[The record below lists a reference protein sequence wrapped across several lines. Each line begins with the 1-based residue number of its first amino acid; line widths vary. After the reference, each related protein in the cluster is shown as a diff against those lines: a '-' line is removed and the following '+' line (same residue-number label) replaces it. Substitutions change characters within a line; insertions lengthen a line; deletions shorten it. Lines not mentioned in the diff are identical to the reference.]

1 MAEKSLSPE
10 ELKEANKLAAQL
22 GKTFDATKDSAD
34 AIRDRIKAWRIELS
48 ELNSDVNSAYGSF
61 VKITNELKNTN
72 IASQNIKKAYSSLT
86 SIAEKIQLTQQGIS
100 ALSLKDVAS
109 LKDKIK
115 LEQQRIANSIKLL
128 EDEKTNL
135 KGQKGSQDRVK
146 EINRL
151 IDEQNKRKKETNKQV
166 FELNTA
172 LTFQEQLLKK
182 QNNLLGLGGNVI
194 NVMAGAM
201 DKLGLGGLKTYLN
214 FDKAKQAMDET
225 SLSIAQGIEKGN
237 KLTVLS
243 KGLSALFS
251 GFGKALL
258 DPITIIL
265 AFLDVLKS
273 VDKEVGILAKSF
285 GTSYEQASNI
295 RGELNNIANL
305 SGDININTERLQKSL
320 LAINQAFGTNTMLS
334 GALLKDFTQMVEVQG
349 YSNEAAIGLTKISTL
364 TGNEVNKIQKEIL
377 GQAVAFNKNNKLALN
392 EKEILEAVAKT
403 SDRLKLSLGL
413 GSKQLT
419 DAVGEAKKLG
429 LTLDEVAKIGDSLLQ
444 FESSISAE
452 LEAEL
457 LTGKQINLEKARYYA
472 LTNDAAGLAREL
484 SREIGTS
491 ADFSKMNRIQQE
503 ALAKSLGMNADQLA
517 TTLVTQE
524 ALQKI
529 GVKDEE
535 AARKKFDTLVK
546 LYGYE
551 EAVKRIGD
559 EKYGQ
564 QLKSQSIQERFNASV
579 QKLQE
584 VFVSLAEPVLKIVS
598 PFMDLVTTILPLVNI
613 ALIPLTTGVKVIG
626 EGILYVINSVKS
638 LIGVFSGANEELT
651 ITQGIVGTIASS
663 YLLYKG
669 YVQAGLV
676 YQGISAALS
685 TEKALAENA
694 SKTSIVA
701 QRIAEVAALPFK
713 KISAILSGTKAIA
726 EVTAAEALTLGI
738 ATIAIIGGLAMVV
751 SAMKSSTPV
760 GDMSYS
766 PGKET
771 IISTKEGG
779 LFKPS
784 NNDQIAVGPKVSDIL
799 LNDKKETLTN
809 ISSTNA
815 SIDLNPLLNEIRALR
830 EAINSRPIMVET
842 KIELD
847 GQQISYNQSTGTNS
861 FRS

>member
-349 YSNEAAIGLTKISTL
+349 YSNEAAIELTKISTL

-598 PFMDLVTTILPLVNI
+598 PFMDLITTILPLVNI
-613 ALIPLTTGVKVIG
+613 ALLPFITGIKTIS
-626 EGILYVINSVKS
+626 EGILYIIDSVKS
-638 LIGVFSGANEELT
+638 LIGFFTGANKELT
-651 ITQGIVGTIASS
+651 FMQGTVGSIASL
-663 YLLYKG
+663 YLLYQS
-669 YVQAGLV
+669 YVKAGLV
-676 YQGISAALS
+676 YQGISAAFS
-685 TEKALAENA
+685 KEKALAENA
-694 SKTSIVA
+694 SKISIIA
-701 QRIAEVAALPFK
+701 QRVAEAASLPFK
-713 KISAILSGTKAIA
+713 ALSATLSGTKAIA
-726 EVTAAEALTLGI
+726 EVTAAQALTLGL
-738 ATIAIIGGLAMVV
+738 ATVAIIGGLALVV
-751 SAMKSSTPV
+751 SAMKSTPV
-760 GDMSYS
+760 KDMGYS
-766 PGKET
+766 PGGKT

-779 LFKPS
+779 LFEPS
-784 NNDQIAVGPKVSDIL
+784 NNDQIAVGPKVLDTL
-799 LNDKKETLTN
+799 VNNKKEIINNNTN
-809 ISSTNA
+809 T
-815 SIDLNPLLNEIRALR
+815 SIDINPLLEEIRLLK